1 MKIPVLGMDPSM
13 RNWGLAF
20 SELDL
25 TTGILDVPK
34 LSVIKTGDE
43 PKGKQV
49 RMNSYDIEAANVLYG
64 NILPLVLS
72 SKVIFVE
79 VPVGSQSAAAMKGY
93 GMCLGILGAL
103 RAQGI
108 PFIEV
113 TANEV
118 KEAMTN
124 KRTATKDQ
132 MISAAMA
139 EYPTANWPRHSGVI
153 SASRAEHM
161 ADAIGAIHAGVN
173 TQQFQN
179 LMRLLNAV

>member
-1 MKIPVLGMDPSM
+1 M

-20 SELDL
+20 SSLDL
-25 TTGILDVPK
+25 ATGVLDVPV

-49 RMNSYDIEAANVLYG
+49 RVNSYDIERANTLYS

-79 VPVGSQSAAAMKGY
+79 APVGSQNAAGMKAY
-93 GMCLGILGAL
+93 GICVGLLGAL
-103 RAQGI
+103 RAQNI
-108 PFIEV
+108 PLIEV
-113 TANEV
+113 TASEV
-118 KEAMTN
+118 KRAMTN
-124 KRTATKDQ
+124 SKTATKDQ
-132 MISAAMA
+132 MISAAVA
-139 EYPTANWPRHSGVI
+139 EYPTANWPRHGGVI
-153 SASRAEHM
+153 SASSAEHM

-179 LMRLLNAV
+179 LMRLLNTV